1 MTNSDIFPMYN
12 ITTGTVML
20 ICAIDS
26 LFVLQNPNLTQ
37 PTQIILVLKKQSP
50 RVASSK
56 LSLALLCL
64 SNYYFST
71 LS

>member
-50 RVASSK
+50 CVK
-56 LSLALLCL
+56 VVL
-64 SNYYFST
+64 SNNKR
-71 LS
+71 

>member
-50 RVASSK
+50 CLNLGLSRDVAQE
-56 LSLALLCL
+56 
-64 SNYYFST
+64 F
-71 LS
+71 

>member
-37 PTQIILVLKKQSP
+37 PTRNILVFKKILRSVVEAFSP
-50 RVASSK
+50 
-56 LSLALLCL
+56 
-64 SNYYFST
+64 NDNDNQY
-71 LS
+71 

>member
-50 RVASSK
+50 GTNK
-56 LSLALLCL
+56 
-64 SNYYFST
+64 
-71 LS
+71 